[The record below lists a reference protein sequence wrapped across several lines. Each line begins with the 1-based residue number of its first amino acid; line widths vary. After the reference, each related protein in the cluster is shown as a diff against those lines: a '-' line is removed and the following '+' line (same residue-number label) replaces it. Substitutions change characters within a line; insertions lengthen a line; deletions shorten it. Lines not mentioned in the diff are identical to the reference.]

1 MIQLFLSK
9 PNWKADDGDS
19 DSPKLI
25 ISLLNKLESFL
36 WSLIISGGRSEA
48 RLWLCNTIS
57 TITSLSPEQQRDIF
71 VNLLRSKQQ
80 LQNHDFASQ
89 LLQMLFQKSP
99 HKAGHVLA
107 KKSYKLDKFFEGN
120 AILTIKHVLFDV
132 GFHVLCYS

>member
-9 PNWKADDGDS
+9 PNWEADDGDS

-25 ISLLNKLESFL
+25 ISLLNRLESFL

-57 TITSLSPEQQRDIF
+57 TINSLSPEQQRDIF
-71 VNLLRSKQQ
+71 VNLLRFKQQ
-80 LQNHDFASQ
+80 LQNHDLASQ

-99 HKAGHVLA
+99 HKAGRVLA
-107 KKSYKLDKFFEGN
+107 KKSYKLVKFFEGS
-120 AILTIKHVLFDV
+120 AVFTVLHALFDV
-132 GFHVLCYS
+132 GFHVLC